1 MSDNSFQSPALQVR
15 QALWNLQGELLKSLK
30 EEYDRQNGYES
41 NPTEWFQVL
50 MTSDKYMW
58 MRELTS
64 LMADV
69 DVMTELEFLTEQHV
83 AAARAEIERLLFEQ
97 NPSDNEFARLY
108 RDMLTSGMTLLPL
121 HSQLKAT
128 LQHLPFKP
136 FTKDQAYAER
146 KSWHEEH
153 HHQAKKRRG

>member
-1 MSDNSFQSPALQVR
+1 MSDNSFRSPALQVR

-30 EEYDRQNGYES
+30 EEFDQQNGYES

-50 MTSDKYMW
+50 MSSEKFFW

-69 DVMTELEFLTEQHV
+69 DVMTELEYLTEQHV

-97 NPSDNEFARLY
+97 NPAENDFSRLY

-121 HSQLKAT
+121 HSQLKAA
-128 LQHLPFKP
+128 LQHLPTKS

-146 KSWHEEH
+146 KSWHDEH
-153 HHQAKKRRG
+153 LYQTKKRRG